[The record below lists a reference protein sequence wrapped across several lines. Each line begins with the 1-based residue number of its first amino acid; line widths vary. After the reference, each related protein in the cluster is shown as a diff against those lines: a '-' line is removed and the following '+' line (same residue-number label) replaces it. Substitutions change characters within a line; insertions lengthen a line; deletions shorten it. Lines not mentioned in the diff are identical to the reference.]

1 MPDRSPS
8 GSVVNRNLLY
18 TGVTRAKD
26 CVTILGSREVV
37 EEMIENE
44 SETKRYTSLDVRIRE
59 MKGEACSV

>member
-1 MPDRSPS
+1 M
-8 GSVVNRNLLY
+8 
-18 TGVTRAKD
+18 
-26 CVTILGSREVV
+26 TILGSREVV

>member
-1 MPDRSPS
+1 MLF
-8 GSVVNRNLLY
+8 NRNLLY